1 MTSVPKWSK
10 EGANILASE
19 QMEAV
24 RAHLEKVGF
33 IVVLWSHYRAA
44 RAPTRLT
51 FDEFEGFEQFLKS
64 QPAPGDAIDVWPFPD
79 DPKQRIAEGK
89 IPNERGEVPER
100 GAY

>member
-10 EGANILASE
+10 EGANILAPE
-19 QMEAV
+19 RMEAV
-24 RAHLEKVGF
+24 RAHLENVGF

-44 RAPTRLT
+44 RPPTRLS
-51 FDEFEGFEQFLKS
+51 FDEFEEFEQFLKS
-64 QPAPGDAIDVWPFPD
+64 EPVPGDAIDVWRFPD

-100 GAY
+100 GPY